1 VSAPLVVVGDTLLDV
16 DVEGDVERLCPEAPV
31 PVLDEGSEARRPG
44 GAGLAAAL
52 ALGAEGVL
60 LGTRFLAT
68 PEAPLPDA
76 FKRAICVSNGT
87 DTLLTEIPDVA
98 NGRVWPG
105 AYARVLRNRFIEEW
119 LGREGELRRMRVQVA
134 QSIARAREVGEV
146 DAGVLLIGQTAGL
159 IDSIEPAGD
168 LVERIVREA
177 EQHLARA
184 SATVLTPA

>member
-1 VSAPLVVVGDTLLDV
+1 
-16 DVEGDVERLCPEAPV
+16 
-31 PVLDEGSEARRPG
+31 
-44 GAGLAAAL
+44 
-52 ALGAEGVL
+52 
-60 LGTRFLAT
+60 
-68 PEAPLPDA
+68 
-76 FKRAICVSNGT
+76 
-87 DTLLTEIPDVA
+87 
-98 NGRVWPG
+98 
-105 AYARVLRNRFIEEW
+105 
-119 LGREGELRRMRVQVA
+119 MRVQVA